1 MSREPARPVQNVLSR
16 PARQATAT
24 SLSAACFAVLAMLS
38 AGCSVGEGN
47 GQVTSENLLVPDCWN
62 GQFDLEPSFF
72 AANPFENTVT
82 LRIQRG
88 TDSSEVSDGVLILL
102 QDVERIREELLG
114 QPIALGLPAGVS
126 PPGFALQSSG
136 APPLASLVLYLNRT
150 CDVQNRYLYALAG
163 TAGSFQ
169 ATVVSPADLQL
180 PGGDTDNTDSTD
192 NQIVSES
199 NPGLAYPAAR
209 ASELEGNF
217 HFFFQRGSPGQ
228 PFP

>member
-1 MSREPARPVQNVLSR
+1 
-16 PARQATAT
+16 
-24 SLSAACFAVLAMLS
+24 MLS

-62 GQFDLEPSFF
+62 GQFDLDPIFF

-150 CDVQNRYLYALAG
+150 CHVQNRSLYALDGTITFSALFSG
-163 TAGSFQ
+163 DRNEDQSDDRLTAGSFQ

>member
-1 MSREPARPVQNVLSR
+1 
-16 PARQATAT
+16 
-24 SLSAACFAVLAMLS
+24 MLS

-150 CDVQNRYLYALAG
+150 CHVQNRSLYALDGTITFSALFSG
-163 TAGSFQ
+163 DRNEDQSDDRLTAGSFQ

-180 PGGDTDNTDSTD
+180 PNVDTDPTDNTDSAD
-192 NQIVSES
+192 NQVVSES